1 MGVLA
6 ENEIECRPIV
16 TGNFLKNIE
25 VLEHFDYEVSGTV
38 ENAEYI
44 DKNGFFVGNQQ
55 VDIIKKIQYL
65 FDVINDVVPR
75 KKTVS

>member
-1 MGVLA
+1 M
-6 ENEIECRPIV
+6 
-16 TGNFLKNIE
+16 
-25 VLEHFDYEVSGTV
+25 EHCDYEVSGTI

-65 FDVINDVVPR
+65 FDVINDVVH
-75 KKTVS
+75 KKNDVLDR